1 MNQIKMKWS
10 VLRIINQTHATKVFL
25 LRYLLRFQS
34 KFDFKLN
41 SVIYQ
46 RHYNPHIG
54 QLNYDYGL
62 WHVALIM

>member
-1 MNQIKMKWS
+1 MEWS
-10 VLRIINQTHATKVFL
+10 VLSDDEIIDQTHALNVSP
-25 LRYLLRFQS
+25 LRYLLRLQS